1 MKRTMSFVLMA
12 VLLSSS
18 AFAAGKSDNG
28 HGNAGQGNNAG
39 GNGHGQQVSFQH
51 ISDQGLSHAGPYSAP
66 IRSTVPEPET
76 YALAM
81 AGLGVVGIAAWRRR
95 RAR

>member
-12 VLLSSS
+12 VLLSGS
-18 AFAAGKSDNG
+18 AFAAGKSDNSRGNAG
-28 HGNAGQGNNAG
+28 HGNNTG
-39 GNGHGQQVSFQH
+39 GNGHGEQVSFEH
-51 ISDQGLSHAGPYSAP
+51 FSTPGSEHASPYSAP

-76 YALAM
+76 YALAL
-81 AGLGVVGIAAWRRR
+81 AGLGVVGVAAWRRR

>member
-12 VLLSSS
+12 VLLSGS
-18 AFAAGKSDNG
+18 AFAAGKSDSS
-28 HGNAGQGNNAG
+28 HGNAGQSNAG
-39 GNGHGQQVSFQH
+39 GNGHGEQVSFEH
-51 ISDQGLSHAGPYSAP
+51 FSTPGSEHASPYSAP

-76 YALAM
+76 YALAL